1 MTSAD
6 KGPWFPKNLEY
17 VMSYSG
23 HPPRAGSDRPAARGP
38 TAELLHHRRTFE
50 GPNCKGT
57 LLPVGADWLT
67 IRTDG
72 IGILDVRATFKT
84 DDDALIYTQ
93 YSGVLETG
101 KDGYQK
107 ALDGK
112 LPDIIPLRVC
122 SRMHTVHPKYQW
134 LNRHQFMHF
143 GEASPSTLTVKYD
156 VYAMK

>member
-1 MTSAD
+1 MASAD
-6 KGPWFPKNLEY
+6 KGPWFSKNLEY
-17 VMSYSG
+17 VLSYSATLRE
-23 HPPRAGSDRPAARGP
+23 PEVIGP
-38 TAELLHHRRTFE
+38 LPEGLRLNFYITGGAFE

-84 DDDALIYTQ
+84 DDGALIYTQ
-93 YSGVLETG
+93 YSGVLEAG

-112 LPDIIPLRVC
+112 LPDVIPLRVC

-143 GEASPSTLTVKYD
+143 GEANLPTLTVRYD